1 MRPNTVRGKET
12 NNQRSIH
19 LITHCVK
26 KNKKIKHGN
35 TVRMTKYIKLLDNL
49 TMSTLGIYI
58 YRIGQV
64 VPTASG
70 WAIVAQCA
78 AG

>member
-1 MRPNTVRGKET
+1 MV
-12 NNQRSIH
+12 
-19 LITHCVK
+19 
-26 KNKKIKHGN
+26 